1 MGKFLKRI
9 SAVLIS
15 AAFMCFAVP
24 VSAAEISLPSG
35 ISSDEIGER
44 IEEFVSQ
51 HEQTTA
57 AMSVSV
63 FNSADT
69 VYSGY
74 FGCADKE
81 NGIVNDSSTVMEWG
95 SATKLLVWVS
105 VMQLWE
111 QGKIDLDADISVYL
125 PDGFLKNQ
133 RYETPVTMTHL
144 MNHSAGYQET
154 YADLFVKNTNSVPS
168 LEEALK
174 AHYPAQIYEPGTVP
188 AYSNWGVAL
197 AGYIVE
203 RVSGLSFCDY
213 VHQNIFTP
221 LNMNNSALA
230 PDLSD
235 NEQVASQ
242 REKLQCYTADGTLIP
257 DCFYSIP
264 LYPAGMCTS
273 TLSDFESF
281 GKALLDENTPLFKNK
296 ETRDVMFTPTEY
308 YGNGGKASNYHGFWV
323 CPFGVETIGHG
334 GNTAGCSS
342 FLLLDLESGTGVV
355 VMTNQA
361 SESVYN
367 GEMME
372 LIFGKFDAEAYFG
385 GQREAVD
392 GIYRPARTV
401 REGAFKIMSASFIVG
416 SPEAEDVW
424 FEEENGNIRM
434 PYGDYVKVSAGMFAL
449 EAALFILLLAVPVL
463 SCFSLIVK
471 LMVYIIKKIKKKDTA
486 LPLGRWSTIS
496 RLLQAAFILLL
507 GYAAVCAFGYAL
519 SSAYVWAIAAAGVLA
534 AVMLALAVYGFAK
547 LPKTESG
554 KFRKLCNYTTAVS
567 LVVTAVNIGY
577 WNLFMFWKL

>member
-1 MGKFLKRI
+1 MRKFLKRI
-9 SAVLIS
+9 SALIMS
-15 AAFMCFAVP
+15 LSVMCCTITAN
-24 VSAAEISLPSG
+24 AAEAKLPSG
-35 ISSDEIGER
+35 VGYDEIGGK

-51 HEQTTA
+51 HEDTTA

-63 FNSADT
+63 FNSAET
-69 VYSGY
+69 YYSGY
-74 FGCADKE
+74 FGYADKE
-81 NGIVNDSSTVMEWG
+81 NGIVNDSETVMEWG

-111 QGKIDLDADISVYL
+111 QGKIDLDTDISVYL
-125 PDGFLKNQ
+125 PEGFLVNQ

-154 YADLFVKNTNSVPS
+154 YADLFVKSGSSIPS

-197 AGYIVE
+197 AGFIVE
-203 RVSGLSFCDY
+203 RISGLSFSEY

-221 LNMNNSALA
+221 LNMNNSALS

-242 REKLQCYTADGTLIP
+242 RKKLQCYTADGVLMP
-257 DCFYSIP
+257 DCFYHIP

-273 TLSDFESF
+273 TLADFEAF

-296 ETRDVMFTPTEY
+296 DTRDVMFTPTAY
-308 YGNGGKASNYHGFWV
+308 YGNSGKASNYHGFWV
-323 CPFGVETIGHG
+323 IPFGIETVGHG

-342 FLLLDLESGTGVV
+342 FLLLDLESGTGAA

-361 SESVYN
+361 GETVYN
-367 GEMME
+367 SEMME
-372 LIFGKFDAEAYFG
+372 LIFGKFNAEAYFS
-385 GQREAVD
+385 GQRGEAD

-424 FEEENGNIRM
+424 FEQENGNIRM
-434 PYGDYVKVSAGMFAL
+434 PYGDYVKIPVGVFVL
-449 EAALFILLLAVPVL
+449 EAVLFILLLAVPVL
-463 SCFSLIVK
+463 SFLSLIVK
-471 LMVYIIKKIKKKDTA
+471 LIVYIIRKIMKKDTA
-486 LPLGRWSTIS
+486 LPLGRWNIIS
-496 RLLQAAFILLL
+496 GSVQTVFIVLL
-507 GYAAVCAFGYAL
+507 GFVAVSAFGYAL
-519 SSAYVWAIAAAGVLA
+519 SSTYAWAIAVAGILA
-534 AVMLALAVYGFAK
+534 VIMLVLAVYGFVK

-554 KFRKLCNYTTAVS
+554 KFRKFCNYTTAVC
-567 LVVTAVNIGY
+567 LAVTVVNIAY
-577 WNLFMFWKL
+577 WNLFMFWKI